1 MGLTQ
6 HAGHACLVN
15 DGGVQGGGRGLCG
28 AFATV
33 VLQARDD
40 SVLKTPPPPEE
51 GGSRPHHRRG
61 SMKPC
66 VQGFP
71 LKDRSALIWEPV
83 GILSTARHP
92 MAVLSWEACWS
103 LSLVTSNELWTA
115 VDSPATG
122 SAGL

>member
-40 SVLKTPPPPEE
+40 SVLKTPPPR
-51 GGSRPHHRRG
+51 GGRVTPPSQERQHEAVCP
-61 SMKPC
+61 
-66 VQGFP
+66 GFP
-71 LKDRSALIWEPV
+71 TERQERLDLGARGDPEHSQAPHGCPLV
-83 GILSTARHP
+83 GGL
-92 MAVLSWEACWS
+92 
-103 LSLVTSNELWTA
+103 LVTQ
-115 VDSPATG
+115 PG
-122 SAGL
+122 HF

>member
-40 SVLKTPPPPEE
+40 SVLKTPPPP
-51 GGSRPHHRRG
+51 RRAG
-61 SMKPC
+61 H
-66 VQGFP
+66 
-71 LKDRSALIWEPV
+71 APV
-83 GILSTARHP
+83 TG
-92 MAVLSWEACWS
+92 EA
-103 LSLVTSNELWTA
+103 A
-115 VDSPATG
+115 
-122 SAGL
+122 